1 MTGITVPA
9 TLLARA
15 DEMTHVSSW
24 HFSDLIGP
32 ADDVCSWG

>member
-15 DEMTHVSSW
+15 DEVREQGGACQFM
-24 HFSDLIGP
+24 
-32 ADDVCSWG
+32 ADSVEKGFLG

>member
-15 DEMTHVSSW
+15 DEVIRRRMSVHGT
-24 HFSDLIGP
+24 FRT
-32 ADDVCSWG
+32 